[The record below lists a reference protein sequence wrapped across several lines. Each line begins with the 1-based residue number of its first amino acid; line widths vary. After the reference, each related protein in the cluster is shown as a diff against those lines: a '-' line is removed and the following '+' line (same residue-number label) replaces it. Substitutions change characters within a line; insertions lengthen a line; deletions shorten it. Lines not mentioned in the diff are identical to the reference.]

1 MVDYQLNCYWYCSLE
16 AQHRL
21 LSLSSTG
28 HDTPEKIMKVY
39 MSILALLLG
48 DKMIFLSA
56 LCVSF
61 LDFNNTME
69 ARIEMVYFPEKF
81 VKELVCFKAEINLC
95 KWNATLK

>member
-1 MVDYQLNCYWYCSLE
+1 
-16 AQHRL
+16 
-21 LSLSSTG
+21 
-28 HDTPEKIMKVY
+28 

-69 ARIEMVYFPEKF
+69 ARIKMVHFPEKF

-95 KWNATLK
+95 K